1 MFATYATKKRTITKN
16 NHRAAERMPFSTADI
31 PSLAGKT
38 FMITGA
44 NSGLGFE
51 SAKVFAQ
58 KGATVYLHGR
68 SLGKVQEAI
77 LEIKK
82 VAPDAKLFPVV
93 ADLSDLA
100 AIKEM
105 VANLDISQ
113 LDVLMLNAGIPFVE
127 YTLSKQGI
135 ESIFHVNFLSHF
147 YLVQLL
153 WNLIVKS
160 NTRVVSVSAKP
171 PLGMAALKFDLEEIN
186 NQSKFSSPVA
196 YANSK
201 LAVVHFTIGLATRGI
216 NACVI
221 DPGPVSTGI
230 ESKATASGLLPFLA
244 RNLAFLISVKT
255 EVGALTQMFASVSSK
270 ATSGTGWTNKD
281 QPWDLAKIPTFLTQD
296 TETLW
301 AFSEDLLRSKGF

>member
-1 MFATYATKKRTITKN
+1 
-16 NHRAAERMPFSTADI
+16 MPFSTADI

-77 LEIKK
+77 AEIKK
-82 VAPDAKLFPVV
+82 VTPTANLFPAV
-93 ADLSDLA
+93 AELSDLA
-100 AIKEM
+100 SIKGM
-105 VANLDISQ
+105 VANLDIRQ

-127 YTLSKQGI
+127 YNLSNQGI
-135 ESIFHVNFLSHF
+135 ESIFHVNHLSHF

-153 WNLIVKS
+153 WSLIVKS

-171 PLGMAALKFDLEEIN
+171 PLALAALKFDLEEIN
-186 NQSKFSSPVA
+186 NQSAFSAPVA

-201 LAVVHFTIGLATRGI
+201 LANVHFTVGLAKRGI
-216 NACVI
+216 HACVI

-230 ESKATASGLLPFLA
+230 AKKMTASGVLPFLG
-244 RNLAFLISVKT
+244 RNLGFLVSVKV
-255 EVGALTQMFASVSSK
+255 EVGALTQIFASVSDK
-270 ATSGTGWTNKD
+270 AIAGTGWTNKD
-281 QPWDLAKIPTFLTQD
+281 QPWDLVKIPTFKEPD

-301 AFSEDLLRSKGF
+301 TFSEDLLRSKGF